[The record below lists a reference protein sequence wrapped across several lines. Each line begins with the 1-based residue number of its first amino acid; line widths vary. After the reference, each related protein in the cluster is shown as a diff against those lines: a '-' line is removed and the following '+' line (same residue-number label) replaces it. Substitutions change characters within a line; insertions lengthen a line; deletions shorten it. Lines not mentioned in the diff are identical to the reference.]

1 MAQPLRF
8 RYSPETWTDGRVR
21 NALLSDLDANI
32 GATATTPW
40 YAPPS
45 GFAATRFEMD
55 NGDVA
60 LFAYREDGAGAYWL
74 GNTETPSVLWRTDK
88 ESFSEAPFAVSRWA
102 QRELLAGLHEEAPWL
117 GDYTYLS
124 WFFLPVFLSKDGRE
138 TSREFFREHAAGFPD
153 AGRDEALSFYD
164 DFLKTG
170 VLEEYRHVMAGKL
183 GTSEYL
189 DLTRTSAA
197 MGEFDAAWLLHRAGY
212 DIRPEVEVTTGH
224 SLDFRAE
231 RDGEQAHLVE
241 VTRPLPVN
249 ERAAGTPA
257 AALRDTVQTKTRGD
271 GQLAE
276 HGGGA
281 TLLVDCSSFPDDDW
295 NALYAEEPDV
305 PHRPA
310 VVFRVRPD
318 GSVEGYEK
326 GSVPLDLLPVA
337 SNASAPQS

>member
-1 MAQPLRF
+1 MAHPLRF
-8 RYSPETWTDGRVR
+8 RYSPETWSAGRVR
-21 NALLSDLDANI
+21 SELLADLDANI

-40 YAPPS
+40 YSAPA
-45 GFAATRFEMD
+45 GFTARRFEME
-55 NGDVA
+55 NGDLA
-60 LFAYREDGAGAYWL
+60 LFAYREGEGGAYWL
-74 GNTETPSVLWRTDK
+74 GNTETPSTLWRTDK
-88 ESFSEAPFAVSRWA
+88 VGFAEAPFEVSRWA

-117 GDYTYLS
+117 APYRYLS
-124 WFFLPVFLSKDGRE
+124 WFFLPVFYSKDGRE
-138 TSREFFREHAAGFPD
+138 TSRTFFRDHAAGFPD
-153 AGRDEALSFYD
+153 ADRDDALAFYD

-170 VLEEYRHVMAGKL
+170 VLEPYRHVMAGKL

-197 MGEFDAAWLLHRAGY
+197 MGEFDAAWLLHEAGY
-212 DIRPEVEVTTGH
+212 DITPEIEVTTGH

-231 RDGEQAHLVE
+231 RPGENAAHLVE
-241 VTRPLPVN
+241 VTRPLPVD
-249 ERAAGTPA
+249 ERSAGTPA
-257 AALRDTVQTKTRGD
+257 AAIRDTVKTKTG

-295 NALYAEEPDV
+295 RTLLAERPDV

-318 GSVEGYEK
+318 GTVEGYAK
-326 GSVPLDLLPVA
+326 GAAPLDLGI
-337 SNASAPQS
+337 